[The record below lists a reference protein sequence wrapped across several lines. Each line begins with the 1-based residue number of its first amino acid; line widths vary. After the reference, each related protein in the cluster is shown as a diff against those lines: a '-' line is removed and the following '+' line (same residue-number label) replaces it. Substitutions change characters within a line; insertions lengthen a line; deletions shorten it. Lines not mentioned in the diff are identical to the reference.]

1 MSNRQKKNG
10 SEKNG
15 NRGKVDQEELVKRF
29 RSGMSTSDIAEHFGV
44 SFQAVYQRIKKLK
57 ESDEANTVYC
67 DESVIKK
74 CEYGADISGGVFCN
88 YLEIEG
94 HSRPCPPKACTCFKK
109 KTRKRRGGVM
119 KNE

>member
-1 MSNRQKKNG
+1 M
-10 SEKNG
+10 
-15 NRGKVDQEELVKRF
+15 DQEELVRLY

-57 ESDEANTVYC
+57 ESEEDTVFC

-94 HSRPCPPKACTCFKK
+94 HSRPCPPEACTCFKNK
-109 KTRKRRGGVM
+109 NGKRRKRKVAG
-119 KNE
+119 KNDERIPL

>member
-1 MSNRQKKNG
+1 M
-10 SEKNG
+10 
-15 NRGKVDQEELVKRF
+15 DQEELVRLY

-57 ESDEANTVYC
+57 ESEEVETVFC

-94 HSRPCPPKACTCFKK
+94 HSRPCPPEACTCFKNK
-109 KTRKRRGGVM
+109 NGKRRKRKVAGKDDERIPL
-119 KNE
+119 